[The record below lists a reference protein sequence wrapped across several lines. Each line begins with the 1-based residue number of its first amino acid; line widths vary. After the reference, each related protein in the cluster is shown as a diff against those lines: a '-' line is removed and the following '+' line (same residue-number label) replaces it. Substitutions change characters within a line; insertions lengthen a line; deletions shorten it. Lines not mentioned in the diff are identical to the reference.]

1 LEKLSLANLNPAA
14 IPQPGRI
21 PLLAAVYALGLAL
34 FLAIEPT
41 KSWLLVFVTVLVALG
56 TDGIVRTHPK
66 SIFRDAI
73 DTAPHLVVPAIAA
86 LAFGFFLED
95 TVEGYWSLL
104 AALVAGVIMAG
115 VIYAE
120 YLSVDSE
127 GESPAVARFGLN
139 VVTYLSAFA
148 LYAVFYSFEVELLPV
163 AVCVGLVSAIL
174 GAEILHAPVT
184 VRGPVAQTSLR
195 ALGFAVAIG
204 LIVAE
209 ARWALYFT
217 PLDGFPAAVFLLLVF
232 YVATGLM
239 QHYLVGHLSG
249 SVIVEFAM
257 VASLGVAMV
266 ILGHSFT
273 AA

>member
-56 TDGIVRTHPK
+56 TDGIVRAHHK

-73 DTAPHLVVPAIAA
+73 DTVPHLVVPAIAA

-127 GESPAVARFGLN
+127 GGSPAVARFGLN

-148 LYAVFYSFEVELLPV
+148 LYAVFYSFEVDLLP
-163 AVCVGLVSAIL
+163 AAACDGAGSGRSGQPAGAWFRRRDWADRGGGAL
-174 GAEILHAPVT
+174 GALLHP
-184 VRGPVAQTSLR
+184 P
-195 ALGFAVAIG
+195 
-204 LIVAE
+204 
-209 ARWALYFT
+209 
-217 PLDGFPAAVFLLLVF
+217 
-232 YVATGLM
+232 
-239 QHYLVGHLSG
+239 
-249 SVIVEFAM
+249 
-257 VASLGVAMV
+257 
-266 ILGHSFT
+266 
-273 AA
+273 

>member
-1 LEKLSLANLNPAA
+1 MEKLSLASLNPAA
-14 IPQPGRI
+14 MPQPGRI

-41 KSWLLVFVTVLVALG
+41 KSWLLLLVTVFVALG
-56 TDGIVRTHPK
+56 TDGIVRTHPR
-66 SIFRDAI
+66 SVFRDAI
-73 DTAPHLVVPAIAA
+73 DTAPHLVVPAVAA

-104 AALVAGVIMAG
+104 AALVAGVVMAG

-120 YLSVDSE
+120 YLSAGGE
-127 GESPAVARFGLN
+127 GELQAAGRFGLN

-148 LYAVFYSFEVELLPV
+148 LYAVFYGFEVDLLPA
-163 AVCVGLVSAIL
+163 AVCVGLVSAVL
-174 GAEILHAPVT
+174 GAEILHAPETMQV
-184 VRGPVAQTSLR
+184 GIAQASLR
-195 ALGFAVAIG
+195 ALGFAVATG

-217 PLDGFPAAVFLLLVF
+217 PLDGFLAAVFLLLVF
-232 YVATGLM
+232 YVVTGLM
-239 QHYLVGHLSG
+239 QHYLMGHLSR

-257 VASLGVAMV
+257 VASLGVVMV
-266 ILGHSFT
+266 ILGHSFS